1 MLKIEHVSKKFK
13 NKEVLKDINFSIE
26 KGELIYLYGKNGSG
40 KSTLLKMICD
50 ILEPTQGKI
59 TIAENTIIGAL
70 IENPGYIELESMK
83 FNLKYLASLTR
94 RYDEDKIGKLCE
106 YFELDI
112 NDKSS
117 MKTYS
122 VGMRQKVG
130 IIQAI
135 MEDQNLILFDEPTRG
150 LDTDSIN
157 KFQKIVKE
165 LVLSGKSVVI
175 ASHDM
180 MEELNF
186 SIIYKLENGVLYKE

>member
-1 MLKIEHVSKKFK
+1 MRFQYTKDR
-13 NKEVLKDINFSIE
+13 EVLKKVSFKLEPGE
-26 KGELIYLYGKNGSG
+26 KVAIIGKNGSG

-150 LDTDSIN
+150 LDTDSI
-157 KFQKIVKE
+157 K
-165 LVLSGKSVVI
+165 
-175 ASHDM
+175 
-180 MEELNF
+180 
-186 SIIYKLENGVLYKE
+186 